1 MDFEIFQHHLNLTSL
16 VIELA
21 VVLDSLF
28 YESAGQTVGHILWH
42 GLTASGAVTD
52 MFLASAADDVSGSA
66 AGDGKLPRNDQAHGA
81 LEIGLQTF
89 NLFLYGL
96 DAFG

>member
-1 MDFEIFQHHLNLTSL
+1 MDFEIFQHHLDLTSL

-42 GLTASGAVTD
+42 GLTASGAVPD

-66 AGDGKLPRNDQAHGA
+66 ARDGKLSRNGKAYRT
-81 LEIGLQTF
+81 LEVGLQTF
-89 NLFLYGL
+89 NLFLHGL
-96 DAFG
+96 DACG